1 MLIDTHAHLEME
13 PFDND
18 REEAIKRARDAGV
31 GYIITVGSDLK
42 GCKGAVELAE
52 KHDFIYAS
60 LGIHPHEVK
69 DITDETHTT
78 IRSLLK
84 NKKVV
89 AYGEIGLDYHY
100 EHSPKDMQIRRF
112 REQIQIAKEHYLPL
126 IIHSRDAGDESV
138 TIIKDEKAEH
148 LGGIFH
154 CFGGDLALAKKVVDM
169 GFYISFSG
177 TLTFPKALE
186 VQNVAM
192 EIPIE
197 NILIETDCPY
207 LAPQPVRGKRNEPA
221 YVKYVAERLAELKG
235 LTFDDIGRITS
246 FNAMSLF
253 KIGKIAE
260 EGKITYPIRDSL
272 YLNLTNR
279 CTSSCVF
286 CVRYYTD
293 FVKGHNLRLKKE
305 PGAKELIDAIGD
317 PKRYKEIVFCGY
329 GEPLIRLDVV
339 KEVAKAVKETGG
351 MVRIDTNGHANLV
364 HKRNILPELKGLVD
378 SMSISLDAD
387 DADKYYKICQPAF
400 GRETY
405 KAVIEFIKEAKKYI
419 PNVTVTVVRMPE
431 IDIPKCEEIASE
443 LGVKLRVREYNV
455 VG

>member
-18 REEAIKRARDAGV
+18 REDAIKRAKDAGL
-31 GYIITVGSDLK
+31 GYIITVGSDLN
-42 GCKGAVELAE
+42 GCRGAVELAE
-52 KHDFIYAS
+52 KHDFIYAAS
-60 LGIHPHEVK
+60 GIHPHEVK
-69 DITDETHTT
+69 DITDETYTI

-84 NKKVV
+84 NKKIV

-100 EHSPKDMQIRRF
+100 EHSPKDLQIKRF
-112 REQIQIAKEHYLPL
+112 REQIQIAKEHNLPL
-126 IIHSRDAGDESV
+126 IIHSRDAGDEAV
-138 TIIKDEKAEH
+138 KIIKEEKTEH
-148 LGGIFH
+148 LSGVFH
-154 CFGGDLALAKKVVDM
+154 CFGGEIELAKKVVDM

-177 TLTFPKALE
+177 TLTFPKA
-186 VQNVAM
+186 VNVMNVAKEM
-192 EIPIE
+192 PIE

-221 YVKYVAERLAELKG
+221 YVKYVAEKLAELKG
-235 LTFDDIGRITS
+235 LTYEDIGRITS
-246 FNAMSLF
+246 FNAMNLF
-253 KIGKIAE
+253 KIGKIE
-260 EGKITYPIRDSL
+260 DEGKIVYPIRESL

-293 FVKGHNLRLKKE
+293 FVKGHNLRLRKE
-305 PGAKELIDAIGD
+305 PGAKELTDAIGD
-317 PKRYKEIVFCGY
+317 PKRYEEIVFCGY
-329 GEPLIRLDVV
+329 GEPMIRLDVV
-339 KEVAKAVKETGG
+339 KEVAKAVKEKGG
-351 MVRIDTNGHANLV
+351 MVRVDTNGHANLI

-387 DADKYYKICQPAF
+387 NAEKYFKICQPAF
-400 GRETY
+400 GIETY

-419 PNVTVTVVRMPE
+419 PDVTATVVRMPE
-431 IDIPKCEEIASE
+431 IDIPKCEEIAKD
-443 LGVKLRVREYNV
+443 LGVKLRIREYNV

>member
-1 MLIDTHAHLEME
+1 
-13 PFDND
+13 
-18 REEAIKRARDAGV
+18 
-31 GYIITVGSDLK
+31 
-42 GCKGAVELAE
+42 
-52 KHDFIYAS
+52 
-60 LGIHPHEVK
+60 
-69 DITDETHTT
+69 
-78 IRSLLK
+78 
-84 NKKVV
+84 
-89 AYGEIGLDYHY
+89 
-100 EHSPKDMQIRRF
+100 
-112 REQIQIAKEHYLPL
+112 
-126 IIHSRDAGDESV
+126 
-138 TIIKDEKAEH
+138 
-148 LGGIFH
+148 
-154 CFGGDLALAKKVVDM
+154 M

-186 VQNVAM
+186 AQNIAR

-197 NILIETDCPY
+197 SILIETDCPY

-246 FNAMSLF
+246 FNAMNLF
-253 KIGKIAE
+253 KIERIAE

-339 KEVAKAVKETGG
+339 KEVAKAVKKKGG
-351 MVRIDTNGHANLV
+351 SVRVDTNGHGNLI
-364 HKRNILPELKGLVD
+364 HKK
-378 SMSISLDAD
+378 ISCL
-387 DADKYYKICQPAF
+387 
-400 GRETY
+400 
-405 KAVIEFIKEAKKYI
+405 
-419 PNVTVTVVRMPE
+419 N
-431 IDIPKCEEIASE
+431 
-443 LGVKLRVREYNV
+443 
-455 VG
+455 